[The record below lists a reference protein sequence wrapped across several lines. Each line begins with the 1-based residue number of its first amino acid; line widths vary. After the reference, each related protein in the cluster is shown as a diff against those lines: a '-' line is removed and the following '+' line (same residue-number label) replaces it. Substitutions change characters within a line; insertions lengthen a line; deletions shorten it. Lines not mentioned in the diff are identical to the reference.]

1 MGASNRKGQLDNEKL
16 EALKEQTNMNHGA
29 IIQLYNEF
37 QKECPS
43 GKLNQQQLC
52 KIYRLMFPNGNPTT
66 FCKHLFRTF
75 DLDKNGHIDFIEFLL
90 AINITSDT
98 SSESKIHWAFKIYDI
113 DGNGYISQKEFN
125 SVVKSIYNMF
135 GNNMTKKTEND
146 LKEKCATVFT
156 QLDINR
162 DDQVSIEEFEKLCL
176 ENEELKSLLVPEVS
190 IDFKR

>member
-113 DGNGYISQKEFN
+113 DGNGYISQDEFKN
-125 SVVKSIYNMF
+125 VIKSIYKMQFDN
-135 GNNMTKKTEND
+135 GSKPSEDDIKK
-146 LKEKCATVFT
+146 KCKAIFS
-156 QLDINR
+156 QLDT
-162 DDQVSIEEFEKLCL
+162 DCDHQVTIEEFEQLCL
-176 ENEELKSLLVPEVS
+176 ENEELKSLLVPEIS
-190 IDFKR
+190 QL

>member
-29 IIQLYNEF
+29 IIELYNEF
-37 QKECPS
+37 QKDCPS
-43 GKLNQQQLC
+43 GKLNQQQLS

-75 DLDKNGHIDFIEFLL
+75 DLDKNGHIDFVEFLL
-90 AINITSDT
+90 AINITSDA
-98 SSESKIHWAFKIYDI
+98 SSENKIHWAFKIYDI
-113 DGNGYISQKEFN
+113 DGNGYISQQEFN
-125 SVVKSIYNMF
+125 SVVKSIYKLF
-135 GNNMTKKTEND
+135 GNDIPKKAEKD

-156 QLDINR
+156 RLDINC
-162 DDQVSIEEFEKLCL
+162 DDQVSREEFEQLCL

-190 IDFKR
+190 IDFRR